1 VPAAAGG
8 ERATKVAP
16 FDASRGACGMDA
28 QCTAFNHASKAYVH
42 VRCAIFSQPSGGFM
56 NNNIL
61 MAIAGLAFVSS
72 LSAAPSDPLPNANK
86 NACFSLT
93 FVKDRRVLDPQHL
106 IVWANNSSP
115 YLVTLDRPMQD
126 LEYSGNSIALIDGDR
141 DGYICRT
148 IQDGILIQD
157 TIMPK
162 RSQVMGVTRLTPDD
176 LKLLETKYNTSLER
190 KKRGQHG
197 SDAKS

>member
-1 VPAAAGG
+1 MNG
-8 ERATKVAP
+8 KLVA
-16 FDASRGACGMDA
+16 
-28 QCTAFNHASKAYVH
+28 
-42 VRCAIFSQPSGGFM
+42 
-56 NNNIL
+56 
-61 MAIAGLAFVSS
+61 AIAALVLAMPA
-72 LSAAPSDPLPNANK
+72 LARASDPLPSANK

-126 LEYSGNSIALIDGDR
+126 LKYPGQSIALIDGDR

-148 IQDGILIQD
+148 VRDGILIQD

-176 LKLLETKYNTSLER
+176 IKQLEAKYNTSLER
-190 KKRGQHG
+190 KKRGQHR
-197 SDAKS
+197 SADANDAQQPS